1 MHATACGKNM
11 KSIIISTDNKIDE
24 THVPPYRLSKALS
37 ITNKSERARSLC
49 AGYLLGKALEE
60 NSIPVDTEPEFDN
73 GKPYYADYPDFRFNL
88 SHSGKYAAIIYNNEG
103 IDVGIDIQERRPY
116 RASLTRRVAGSK
128 DEEADILKL
137 WTIKEAYSKLTGRG
151 IAMDFTKIT
160 YVDNCVVDLEGNILA
175 YAKVDFN
182 NDCYV
187 CAMAGTE
194 DILNLTFDGFALAN
208 NISL

>member
-1 MHATACGKNM
+1 M
-11 KSIIISTDNKIDE
+11 
-24 THVPPYRLSKALS
+24 
-37 ITNKSERARSLC
+37 
-49 AGYLLGKALEE
+49 
-60 NSIPVDTEPEFDN
+60 DTEPEFDN

-116 RASLTRRVAGSK
+116 RASLSRRVAGPK

-160 YVDNCVVDLEGNILA
+160 YVDSCVVDLEGNILA

-194 DILNLTFDGFALAN
+194 DILNLTFDGFTLAN

>member
-1 MHATACGKNM
+1 MQATACGKNM

-103 IDVGIDIQERRPY
+103 IDFGIDIQERRPY
-116 RASLTRRVAGSK
+116 RASLSRRVAGPK

-160 YVDNCVVDLEGNILA
+160 YVDSCVVDLEGNILA
-175 YAKVDFN
+175 YTKVDFN

-194 DILNLTFDGFALAN
+194 DMLNLTFDGFALAN